1 MLGIYR
7 TTGDRFDWW
16 LQGLT
21 NLVEAITLIF
31 VSLVSILSFGQC
43 FTTWDIEWA
52 QKIYLRL
59 TRPRC

>member
-7 TTGDRFDWW
+7 TTCDRFDWW

-21 NLVEAITLIF
+21 NLAEAITLF
-31 VSLVSILSFGQC
+31 LVALITILSLGRC

-59 TRPRC
+59 KR